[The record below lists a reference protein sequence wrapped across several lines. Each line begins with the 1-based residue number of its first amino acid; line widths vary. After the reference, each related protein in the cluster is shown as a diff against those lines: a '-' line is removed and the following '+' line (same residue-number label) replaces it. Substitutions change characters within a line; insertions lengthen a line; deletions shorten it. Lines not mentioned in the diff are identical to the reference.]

1 MEHVMI
7 TMEMR
12 NAYGTSFRALS
23 DRLLKARVGFDV
35 RAELR
40 GFLKK

>member
-7 TMEMR
+7 KVEMR
-12 NAYGTSFRALS
+12 NAYGTSFTAVS
-23 DRLLKARVGFDV
+23 DRLRMVKVGFDV
-35 RAELR
+35 RAEQR